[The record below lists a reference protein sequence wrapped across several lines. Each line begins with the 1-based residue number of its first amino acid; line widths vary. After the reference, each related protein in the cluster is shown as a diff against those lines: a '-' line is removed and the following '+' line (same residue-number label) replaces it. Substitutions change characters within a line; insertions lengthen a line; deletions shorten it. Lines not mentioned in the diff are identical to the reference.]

1 MTITCKN
8 CNQTFKGNFC
18 GNCGQKADTHEI
30 NLQYFWHE
38 IQHLLLHIDKGILY
52 TTKQLFVRPG
62 NTIREYINGK
72 RVKHFKPIAFAFILS
87 TIYALA
93 SHYSNVT
100 TLFDE
105 ISGEMNGSDK
115 DNNHYKVDF
124 FNLSLSW
131 LKIHYAYGAL
141 LLIPIFSLASYLAFY
156 KSGYNYFK
164 HLILNTFITGQRTIV
179 YIIFIPIIALLKDK
193 DTIDNFQ
200 DAKVVSGIIL
210 TVWTFIQF
218 FNTNSKLKSFLL
230 TLLTYF
236 ILVILFFLIV
246 IIIGIISRVVTHE

>member
-8 CNQTFKGNFC
+8 CNQTFKGHFC
-18 GNCGQKADTHEI
+18 GNCGQSADTHEI

-38 IQHLLLHIDKGILY
+38 IQHLLLHIDKGFFY
-52 TTKQLFVRPG
+52 TIKQLFVRPG
-62 NTIREYINGK
+62 NTIKEYINGK

-87 TIYALA
+87 TIYVLA

-105 ISGEMNGSDK
+105 ISGGTNGSDIG
-115 DNNHYKVDF
+115 NNTHKINLI
-124 FNLSLSW
+124 NLSFSW
-131 LKIHYAYGAL
+131 LIIHYDYGAL

-164 HLILNTFITGQRTIV
+164 HLILNTFITGQQTIV

-200 DAKVVSGIIL
+200 DAKVVSGMIL
-210 TVWTFIQF
+210 TVWTFLQF
-218 FNTNSKLKSFLL
+218 FNNNSKLKSFLL

-236 ILVILFFLIV
+236 IFLVILLFLIV
-246 IIIGIISRVVTHE
+246 IIGIISRVVIHE